1 MSDPAPLFAPDGP
14 LAAAIPG
21 FRARP
26 QQIEMAQKIAE
37 AIRGNRVLVAEAGTG
52 TGKTFAYLVPALMAG
67 GKVIISTGTKTLQD
81 QLFNRDLPTVRAAL
95 KVPVSIALLKGRA
108 NYVCPYHLERN
119 ARDGRFLTAQDAAD
133 LRAIGRFAKITASG
147 DKAECNDVREDSAA
161 WIAATSTRDNCL
173 GQECPNVKECFV
185 MQARRAAMEADVVVV
200 NHHLFFADVMLRDEG
215 MGELLPAC
223 NAVIFDEAHQ
233 LPETASLFFGE
244 NVSTSQVLELARD
257 TRSETLAAARDCIA
271 LIDES
276 RKLEKA
282 ARDLRLVF
290 GNETARISAAQA
302 ADKEGFDTQLEALDK
317 ALLDFHAVLDT
328 QAERSEGLANCLRR
342 TLEMGER
349 LARWRN
355 PQERQLI
362 RWVEVFS
369 QSLALNATPL
379 HVSDVFKRQLEGHP
393 RAWIFTSATLAVGKD
408 FGHYCREL
416 GLAWL
421 DPPPLT
427 AVWGS
432 PFDYAEQALLYA
444 PGDMPDPNAPDYVE
458 AVARVALPLIRA
470 ARGRTFVLC
479 TSLRAMRRVH
489 ELIAD
494 GLSKAGDALP
504 LLLQGE
510 GSRTELLDRF
520 RRMGNAVLVASQSF
534 WEGVD
539 VPGDALSLVVID
551 KLPFAPPDD
560 PVLAARV
567 EHMQKQGLSPFVHH
581 QLPRAVISM
590 KQGAGR
596 LIRTERDRGVL
607 CICDPRMIEKSYGKV
622 VWRSLPPMRRTR
634 LEADAVAFL
643 ESLPPPAAAT

>member
-1 MSDPAPLFAPDGP
+1 MSDPSSIFAPDGP

-37 AIRGNRVLVAEAGTG
+37 ALRDNRVLVAEAGTG
-52 TGKTFAYLVPALMAG
+52 TGKTFAYLVPALLAG
-67 GKVIISTGTKTLQD
+67 GKVILSTGTKTLQD

-119 ARDGRFLTAQDAAD
+119 ARDGRFLSAQDAAD
-133 LRAIGRFAKITASG
+133 LRAIGRFAQITQSG
-147 DKAECNDVREDSAA
+147 DKAECSDVREDSAA

-173 GQECPNVKECFV
+173 GQDCPQVKDCFV
-185 MQARRAAMEADVVVV
+185 LQARRQAMEADVVVV

-233 LPETASLFFGE
+233 LPETASLFFGD
-244 NVSTSQVLELARD
+244 STSTAQVLELARD
-257 TRSETLAAARDCIA
+257 TRSETVAAARDCVA
-271 LIDES
+271 MIDES

-290 GNETARISAAQA
+290 GSEPARLAAAQA
-302 ADKEGFDTQLEALDK
+302 AEKDGFTARIEVLERAL
-317 ALLDFHAVLDT
+317 AAFHAVLET

-342 TLEMGER
+342 STELGER

-355 PQERQLI
+355 PAEKELI

-369 QSLALNATPL
+369 HSLALNATPM

-393 RAWIFTSATLAVGKD
+393 RAWIFTSATLAVGKE

-421 DPPPLT
+421 EPPPL
-427 AVWGS
+427 AMVWGS

-444 PGDMPDPNAPDYVE
+444 PAGMPDPNSPDYSE
-458 AVARVALPLIRA
+458 RVARVALPLIRA

-479 TSLRAMRRVH
+479 TSLRAMRRIH
-489 ELIAD
+489 ELILD
-494 GLSKAGDALP
+494 GLQAGGDALP
-504 LLLQGE
+504 VLLQGE
-510 GSRTELLDRF
+510 GSRTELLERF
-520 RRMGNAVLVASQSF
+520 RRLGNAVLVASQSF

-551 KLPFAPPDD
+551 KLPFASPDD

-567 EHMQKQGLSPFVHH
+567 EHMQRQGLSPFIHH
-581 QLPRAVISM
+581 QLPRTVINM

-596 LIRTERDRGVL
+596 LIRSERDRGVL
-607 CICDPRMIEKSYGKV
+607 CICDPRMIDKSYGKV
-622 VWRSLPPMRRTR
+622 IWRSLPPMRRTR
-634 LEADAVAFL
+634 VEAEAVAFL
-643 ESLPPPAAAT
+643 EALPAPKQGG